1 MFRNFILFLFIF
13 FILNTNSGYSQPNIS
28 KSFTNIILQKNPKL
42 LPNIEVKNKDGKTII
57 FNDFSSKLT
66 LINFWATWCAPCKKE
81 LPKLDRLYDQT
92 SRDQLKIILINIEK
106 KKFEDIQSFLD
117 NLSIKN
123 LTNYFDND
131 LKLTKEFGLRGIP
144 ITLIVNS
151 DKKEVARVIGDLD
164 FTDPKFIEWVKSY

>member
-1 MFRNFILFLFIF
+1 MTLYMLPFVAQAYAEGTALTEMPPGITAPDFSLEDINGTTHTL
-13 FILNTNSGYSQPNIS
+13 SGYR
-28 KSFTNIILQKNPKL
+28 
-42 LPNIEVKNKDGKTII
+42 GKVVVV
-57 FNDFSSKLT
+57 
-66 LINFWATWCAPCKKE
+66 NFWATWCAPCKKE
-81 LPKLDRLYDQT
+81 LPKLDRLHDRT

-123 LTNYFDND
+123 LTSYFDND
-131 LKLTKEFGLRGIP
+131 LKLTRDFGLRGIP